1 MPTPNLPP
9 GFDFTDPDIYT
20 ERLPMEE
27 FAELRTSAP
36 IWWNEQAPGNGGG
49 FHDGGFWAITKL
61 NDVKEVS
68 RRSDVFSSSE
78 NGVIPR
84 FNNDI
89 AREDIDVQRAVMLN
103 MDAPHHTR
111 LRKIISRG
119 FTPRAVG
126 RLHDELHERAQNIAK
141 AAAAAGS
148 GDFVEQVSCELPLQA
163 IAGLLGVPQEDR
175 DKLFRWSNEMTG
187 NDDPEYADIDP
198 KMSSAELIMYAM
210 KMAEEKAKNPGDDI
224 VTQLIEADIDGE
236 KLSDDEF
243 GFFVVMLAVA
253 GNETTRNSIT
263 QGMMA
268 FADHPDQWEL
278 YKKERPET
286 AADEIVRWAT
296 PVTSFQRTALED
308 YELSGV
314 QIKKGQRVM
323 MFYRSANFDE
333 EVFDDPYTFNIL
345 RDPNPHVGFG
355 GTGAHYCIGANLARM
370 TINLIFNAVADNM
383 PDLKPISAPE
393 RLRSGWLNGIKHWQ
407 VDYTGKCPVAQLMD
421 FTPDPAQQA
430 VADVVTSVL
439 DRDNTWEAL
448 GRGRRDGAAGAR
460 AAGRRRRRPA
470 RDRDGADRDRS
481 PRPDQPGAGHPRVR
495 RGAAAGFGLRRA
507 AGPLP
512 RRPGQGLA
520 ADRGA
525 ERTRHGAAGPARD
538 DLRAQSAVAAPKS
551 VSGMPKTRVDAR
563 HRRQRRR
570 RGVTE
575 GRRRAGGEDADVQ
588 RIRRVRGHVLR
599 RRGGRTRTC

>member
-1 MPTPNLPP
+1 VPSPNLPP
-9 GFDFTDPDIYT
+9 GFDVTDPDVYA
-20 ERLPMEE
+20 ERLPVDE
-27 FAELRTSAP
+27 FAELRSAAP
-36 IWWNEQAPGNGGG
+36 IWWNEQAPGTGGG

-68 RRSDVFSSSE
+68 RRSDVFSSYE

-89 AREDIDVQRAVMLN
+89 AREDIEVQRFVMLN

-119 FTPRAVG
+119 FTPRAIG
-126 RLHDELHERAQNIAK
+126 RLQDELNERAQNIAK
-141 AAAAAGS
+141 TAAAAGS

-198 KMSSAELIMYAM
+198 KMSSFELIQYAM
-210 KMAEEKAKNPGDDI
+210 QMAEIKAKDPGDDI
-224 VTQLIEADIDGE
+224 VTALIEADVDGE

-278 YKKERPET
+278 YKKMRPET

-314 QIKKGQRVM
+314 QIKKGDRVLM
-323 MFYRSANFDE
+323 LYRSANFDE
-333 EVFDDPYTFNIL
+333 DVFEDPFSFNIL
-345 RDPNPHVGFG
+345 RNPNPHVGFG

-370 TINLIFNAVADNM
+370 TINLIFNAVADHM

-407 VDYTGKCPVAQLMD
+407 VDYTGKCPVAQ
-421 FTPDPAQQA
+421 
-430 VADVVTSVL
+430 
-439 DRDNTWEAL
+439 
-448 GRGRRDGAAGAR
+448 
-460 AAGRRRRRPA
+460 
-470 RDRDGADRDRS
+470 
-481 PRPDQPGAGHPRVR
+481 
-495 RGAAAGFGLRRA
+495 
-507 AGPLP
+507 
-512 RRPGQGLA
+512 
-520 ADRGA
+520 
-525 ERTRHGAAGPARD
+525 
-538 DLRAQSAVAAPKS
+538 
-551 VSGMPKTRVDAR
+551 
-563 HRRQRRR
+563 
-570 RGVTE
+570 
-575 GRRRAGGEDADVQ
+575 
-588 RIRRVRGHVLR
+588 
-599 RRGGRTRTC
+599 